1 MTETQIRSKY
11 DKSKSKRPATR
22 AIILEAGY
30 LNVDLEG
37 TGALSDDPGGVSE
50 SSRCF
55 VFPLGC
61 YHLRFAFVTKLFFIF
76 VMTIQIETMKKVSVE

>member
-1 MTETQIRSKY
+1 MITPNPDS
-11 DKSKSKRPATR
+11 R

-37 TGALSDDPGGVSE
+37 TGALGDDLGSVSE

-61 YHLRFAFVTKLFFIF
+61 YHLRFAFVTELFFIF
-76 VMTIQIETMKKVSVE
+76 VMTIQIQNHEKVSVE